1 MIASYLPLAGGT
13 LTGDLTVNGN
23 GSFTNPI
30 NSTYSSATWIDGVS
44 NAAVNCNGSGG
55 YVAWI
60 NGPTKGGRASIS
72 TWPNQDNVIYFSYG
86 TSAAIA
92 ANTNVVTN
100 SIKFDLAASSIL
112 ASRATFR

>member
-1 MIASYLPLAGGT
+1 MEMEVLPIQLIQ
-13 LTGDLTVNGN
+13 LT
-23 GSFTNPI
+23 
-30 NSTYSSATWIDGVS
+30 SSATWIDGVS
-44 NAAVNCNGSGG
+44 NAAVNCNGSGE

-72 TWPNQDNVIYFSYG
+72 TWPNRDNVMLFGYS

-92 ANTNVVTN
+92 AGTNVFTN

-112 ASRATFR
+112 ASRATFDRFY